1 MGSARSVIRIIQHET
16 SVETRIL
23 AFDHQPYS
31 SNTAGVPDDVVDA
44 VKQGF
49 AKNVPEFD
57 CRQTE
62 WN

>member
-1 MGSARSVIRIIQHET
+1 MQTNNKVTIEHDNSADTIVM
-16 SVETRIL
+16 
-23 AFDHQPYS
+23 AYDHQPYS
-31 SNTAGVPDDVVDA
+31 SNTSGVPDDVVDA